1 MTDRPTDALYDAS
14 RHQSCDSCAALRTSP
29 RRCLLEHI
37 EFWNNGWYCADYQ
50 PDHIRKESPAK

>member
-1 MTDRPTDALYDAS
+1 MTEDRLTALYGPV
-14 RHQSCDSCAALRTSP
+14 RHQSCDSCAAYRTQP

-50 PDHIRKESPAK
+50 PTTESPDT